1 MPDIEPFV
9 SPVDGSVITGRKAL
23 REHNKKHDVT
33 NAADF
38 KGEWERA
45 AKERARFFSGD
56 TSYDSN
62 RRKEHLI
69 HAIEKLRSRR

>member
-23 REHNKKHDVT
+23 REHNKRHDVT

-38 KGEWERA
+38 KQSWEE
-45 AKERARFFSGD
+45 AKKKRERFYSGD
-56 TSYDSN
+56 PSYDSK
-62 RRKEHLI
+62 RRVEHLRQ
-69 HAIEKLRSRR
+69 AFEKHFRR